1 MRFSPSVI
9 ASILAASFLAA
20 GCEDRVPPV
29 AAGRDLVRP
38 AFGLA
43 VNVPPGWTFR
53 DLSGDIVLE
62 LFPSPHEGAA
72 PPPAGRSL
80 PATAGEGPPASP
92 SEIPPAKPSLVIHAL
107 VIDRDGVS
115 LDRWADD
122 AIKESQQLQ
131 SDLEVVSRT
140 PGHLADGREA
150 LLVVLK
156 NPRSL
161 QPLVQRMLLVVT
173 ERRAYGLLATAAES
187 ELAAADEVVKKCFD
201 SFVVW

>member
-1 MRFSPSVI
+1 MRFAPSVT
-9 ASILAASFLAA
+9 ALILAVSLLAA

-53 DLSGDIVLE
+53 NLSGDVVLE
-62 LFPSPHEGAA
+62 LFPSPPHEGAA
-72 PPPAGRSL
+72 PK
-80 PATAGEGPPASP
+80 PPASP

-107 VIDRDGVS
+107 VIDRDDVS

-131 SDLEVVSRT
+131 SDLEVVART
-140 PGHLADGREA
+140 PTHLADGREA

-156 NPRSL
+156 NPRGL
-161 QPLVQRMLLVVT
+161 QPLVQRMLLAVT
-173 ERRAYGLLATAAES
+173 DRRAYSLLATAAES
-187 ELAAADEVVKKCFD
+187 DLAAADETVTKCFD

>member
-72 PPPAGRSL
+72 PKPA
-80 PATAGEGPPASP
+80 ASP
-92 SEIPPAKPSLVIHAL
+92 SETPPARPSLVIHVM

-131 SDLEVVSRT
+131 SDLEVVART

-187 ELAAADEVVKKCFD
+187 ELTAADEVVKKCFD

>member
-1 MRFSPSVI
+1 MRPVRLAFVL
-9 ASILAASFLAA
+9 ILAASALAA

-72 PPPAGRSL
+72 PK
-80 PATAGEGPPASP
+80 PPASP

-131 SDLEVVSRT
+131 SDLEVVART

-156 NPRSL
+156 NPRGL
-161 QPLVQRMLLVVT
+161 QPLVQRMLLVAT